1 MELKEIKKPA
11 EELNESGKQQLV
23 YFLQSRT
30 KPMSA
35 PIRAI
40 DEIQV
45 QKHKASLVW
54 PHCDSHFVVRFGKYL
69 IKTCAGEVK
78 QQRYSYKAC
87 HQTFND
93 LTNTPLQRIRRPHKS
108 KRAVLLNKL

>member
-1 MELKEIKKPA
+1 MELKEIKKLA
-11 EELNESGKQQLV
+11 EALTESGKQELV

-40 DEIQV
+40 DEIRK
-45 QKHKASLVW
+45 KHKASLVC
-54 PHCDSHFVVRFGKYL
+54 PHCGSHFVVRFGKYVN
-69 IKTCAGEVK
+69 KTCAGEVK
-78 QQRYSYKAC
+78 QQHYRCKAC

-93 LTNTPLQRIRRPHKS
+93 LTNTPLQRIRRPQI
-108 KRAVLLNKL
+108 

>member
-1 MELKEIKKPA
+1 MELKEIKKLA
-11 EELNESGKQQLV
+11 NALNESGKQQIV

-45 QKHKASLVW
+45 QKH
-54 PHCDSHFVVRFGKYL
+54 
-69 IKTCAGEVK
+69 
-78 QQRYSYKAC
+78 
-87 HQTFND
+87 
-93 LTNTPLQRIRRPHKS
+93 
-108 KRAVLLNKL
+108 